1 MNQVKA
7 TITSI
12 ERVDSI
18 TIVAFEAA
26 SQPMKM
32 MALELNDALDV
43 GREVVLSAKATNI
56 ALAKEKVEN
65 ISISNQLEA
74 TITAVEMGTLLC
86 SVCFSFGSVTWE
98 SVITRDSAQ
107 RMELKPGDSV
117 VALIKSSDLSM
128 AEVLS

>member
-1 MNQVKA
+1 MNQVTA

-12 ERVDSI
+12 ERVESI
-18 TIVAFEAA
+18 TIVTFEAA

-32 MALELNDALDV
+32 MALELNDALSI
-43 GREVVLSAKATNI
+43 GREVILSAKATNI
-56 ALAKEKVEN
+56 ALAKEKIEN

-74 TITAVEMGTLLC
+74 TISAVEMGTLLC
-86 SVCFSFGSVTWE
+86 SVCFSFGGVSWE

-107 RMELKPGDSV
+107 RMGLKPGDSV
-117 VALIKSSDLSM
+117 IALIKSSDLSM